1 MTRLAGFL
9 ALGAG
14 WLIGCGGGE
23 DSSMADMSA
32 AEHAQMQAGG
42 PQGELDS
49 MGAMVRQP
57 VHLSAAQER
66 ALGVVYA
73 TVGRDSLTRT
83 IRTVGLIRVPE
94 PNIVDITPK
103 IDGWVEELFVDYTGQ
118 SVRRGQPL
126 LTLYSPML
134 VAAQEEL
141 LTAIRLASQ
150 VDSSAAEAWRNAQI
164 MLEAARRR
172 LVYFDIT
179 PEQIERVE
187 ATGEATKT
195 LTLVAPVTGIVL
207 EKHVVAG
214 QRVMLG
220 MHLYRLADLTEM
232 WVEGEVFEQDLQFV
246 RTGSRAEIEVAAY
259 PGERRVGRVSFVYP
273 MVDER
278 SRTNRVRVTV
288 PNRDMALK
296 PGMYATIFFDAL
308 IGSDVIAIPLEA
320 VVVTGVRNLVFVR
333 DDEGM
338 LISREV
344 VLGPRGGDRV
354 QILEGLNEGETIVAS
369 ANFLIDAESRLGSTG
384 GGVPGMPGM
393 QNDGADV
400 DTSQSERSHDDTDD
414 QHDDDTDDHYDDTDG
429 QS

>member
-1 MTRLAGFL
+1 MKRLAGFL

-14 WLIGCGGGE
+14 WLIGCGGGGE
-23 DSSMADMSA
+23 DSSTGEMSA
-32 AEHAQMQAGG
+32 AEMAQMQAGG

-49 MGAMVRQP
+49 TGAMVRQA
-57 VHLSAAQER
+57 VHLSADQAR
-66 ALGVVYA
+66 AIGIRYA
-73 TVGRDSLTRT
+73 TVRRDSLTRT
-83 IRTVGLIRVPE
+83 IRTVGLIQVPE
-94 PNIVDITPK
+94 PNLADVTPK

-118 SVRRGQPL
+118 AVRRGQPL

-150 VDSSAAEAWRNAQI
+150 VDSSADEAWRNAQI

-172 LVYFDIT
+172 LFYFDIT

-207 EKHVVAG
+207 EKHVVEG
-214 QRVMLG
+214 QRVLPG
-220 MHLYRLADLTEM
+220 MHLYRLADLREM

-273 MVDER
+273 MVDEG

-296 PGMYATIFFDAL
+296 PGMYATIFFYAH

-320 VVVTGVRNLVFVR
+320 VVITGERNLVFVR

-338 LISREV
+338 LMSREV

-354 QILEGLNEGETIVAS
+354 QILEGLTEGETIVVS
-369 ANFLIDAESRLGSTG
+369 ANFLIDAESRLGSSG
-384 GGVPGMPGM
+384 GGMPGMPGM
-393 QNDGADV
+393 SGMQSGGADV
-400 DTSQSERSHDDTDD
+400 DTSQSERSHDDTE
-414 QHDDDTDDHYDDTDG
+414 G

>member
-1 MTRLAGFL
+1 MKRLAGFL

-14 WLIGCGGGE
+14 WPIGCGGGE
-23 DSSMADMSA
+23 DSSTEGMSA

-42 PQGELDS
+42 PQGEFDS
-49 MGAMVRQP
+49 TGAMVRQA
-57 VHLSAAQER
+57 VHLSAAQAR
-66 ALGVVYA
+66 AIGIRYA
-73 TVGRDSLTRT
+73 TVRRGSLART

-94 PNIVDITPK
+94 PKIVDVTPK
-103 IDGWVEELFVDYTGQ
+103 IDGFVEELFVDYTGQ
-118 SVRRGQPL
+118 AVRRGQPL
-126 LTLYSPML
+126 LSLYSPTL

-150 VDSSAAEAWRNAQI
+150 VDSSADEAWRNAQT
-164 MLEAARRR
+164 MLAAARRR
-172 LVYFDIT
+172 LSYFDIT

-195 LTLVAPVTGIVL
+195 LTLVAPVTGIVM

-214 QRVMLG
+214 QRVMPG
-220 MHLYRLADLTEM
+220 MHLYRLADLREM

-246 RTGSRAEIEVAAY
+246 EIGSQAEIEVAAY

-273 MVDER
+273 MVDEQ

-288 PNRDMALK
+288 PNRGMALK
-296 PGMYATIFFDAL
+296 PGMYATIYFDAH

-320 VVVTGVRNLVFVR
+320 VVVTGERNLVFVR

-338 LISREV
+338 LMSREV

-354 QILEGLNEGETIVAS
+354 QILEGLTVGETIVAS
-369 ANFLIDAESRLGSTG
+369 ANFLIDAESRLGSSG
-384 GGVPGMPGM
+384 GGMPGM
-393 QNDGADV
+393 SGMQSGGADV
-400 DTSQSERSHDDTDD
+400 DTSQSERSHDDTDG
-414 QHDDDTDDHYDDTDG
+414 QHDDTDG